1 MTTASLWEG
10 IGNAEIYDRGKYFKP
25 GFNGV
30 VRVRK
35 TLAKET
41 RKSGMAFIV
50 ELEVEKT
57 NMPDVHA
64 IGSKGTWFVKLI
76 DKDVA
81 FPNIATWAAA
91 CCGVEGRENI
101 KKEVLPLL
109 QALMEYA
116 TDHPDS
122 NEFIDVRL
130 GLSTEGVK
138 TKADTDF
145 TRYDFSPIEQ

>member
-25 GFNGV
+25 GFQGIV
-30 VRVRK
+30 IVKK

-50 ELEVEKT
+50 ELEVATT
-57 NMPDVHA
+57 NMLEQHSV
-64 IGSKGTWFVKLI
+64 GSKGTWFVKLI

-91 CCGVEGRENI
+91 CCGVEGKDNI
-101 KKEVLPLL
+101 KKEVLPILKD
-109 QALMEYA
+109 LMTYA
-116 TDHPDS
+116 TDHPDA
-122 NEFIDVRL
+122 NEFIDVKVY
-130 GLSTEGVK
+130 LSTEGVK

-145 TRYDFSPIEQ
+145 TRYDFSPIAQ